1 LSLLFEAVDEKLKAG
16 KRLAA
21 EDLLAEPTASNR
33 ANEAGKIGSGE
44 GAKTGLEWAD
54 KGLQVYRRN

>member
-1 LSLLFEAVDEKLKAG
+1 LGLLLEAVDEKLKAG

-33 ANEAGKIGSGE
+33 
-44 GAKTGLEWAD
+44 GLMR
-54 KGLQVYRRN
+54 LIR